1 MSRPAG
7 CYDAQRNTQH
17 VNEAIL
23 STKDHISQRVVC
35 AVVLIGMHSTLAAID
50 RSTDCASEASCGRDP
65 ARWAGPQSSLV
76 GISFSGI
83 TRCVSPSSCGDLHVA
98 SLLKVFSPERAALS
112 LSLLYLMSVFFIT
125 RLLFMIRT
133 SISTLSFTRMLI

>member
-23 STKDHISQRVVC
+23 STKDHISQIVIC
-35 AVVLIGMHSTLAAID
+35 AVVLKGGPSTLAAIGG
-50 RSTDCASEASCGRDP
+50 STDCASEGSCGRYQ
-65 ARWAGPQSSLV
+65 ARLAGPQSSLV
-76 GISFSGI
+76 GLSLSGI
-83 TRCVSPSSCGDLHVA
+83 THCLSPCGDLHAA
-98 SLLKVFSPERAALS
+98 SLPKVFFPERVALR

-133 SISTLSFTRMLI
+133 SISPLSFTRMLI